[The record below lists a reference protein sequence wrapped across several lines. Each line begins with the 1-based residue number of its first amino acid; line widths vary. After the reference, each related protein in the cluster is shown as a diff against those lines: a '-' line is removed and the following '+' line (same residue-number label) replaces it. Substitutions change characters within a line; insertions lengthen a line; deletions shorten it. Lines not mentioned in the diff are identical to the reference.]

1 MCYKFG
7 NYQEAKAKA
16 DNQDFQYVF
25 TLQMQSYVSSVA
37 ETKIVF
43 STRGVHVE
51 THIVSGGWFL
61 TYLEVK
67 LIFQLGYNVT
77 FLSFFSP
84 CSYRCVLNSRI

>member
-1 MCYKFG
+1 MSVLMKEIEMCYKFG

-51 THIVSGGWFL
+51 THIVSGG
-61 TYLEVK
+61 
-67 LIFQLGYNVT
+67 
-77 FLSFFSP
+77 
-84 CSYRCVLNSRI
+84 